1 MKPVGFADPKTG
13 KRPYALVQLR
23 AENAA
28 GSLYNIVGFQTNLK
42 FGEQKRVFSL
52 IPGLEN
58 ADFVRY
64 GVMHRN
70 SFLNS
75 PEVLNADFSMKSE
88 PNIFFAGQITG
99 VEGYM
104 ESAASGIIAGIN
116 AAKLERGGCLDRG
129 ERFERGEPPFVPPE
143 ETMIGA
149 LCRYIASQNA
159 NFQPM
164 GASMGLLPELPE
176 RIRDKAV
183 KYQML
188 AERAMGAYEKIA

>member
-1 MKPVGFADPKTG
+1 
-13 KRPYALVQLR
+13 
-23 AENAA
+23 
-28 GSLYNIVGFQTNLK
+28 
-42 FGEQKRVFSL
+42 
-52 IPGLEN
+52 
-58 ADFVRY
+58 
-64 GVMHRN
+64 MHRN

-75 PEVLNADFSMKSE
+75 PEVLNPDFSMRTE

-116 AAKLERGGCLDRG
+116 AARLERSGRG
-129 ERFERGEPPFVPPE
+129 ERLDRGEPPFVPPE

-149 LCRYIASQNA
+149 LCRYITSQNA

-176 RIRDKAV
+176 RIRDKAQ
-183 KYQML
+183 KYQLL